1 MASKRWIL
9 LLLLLF
15 CFRHCSGYDYD
26 DDDDDDNG
34 ANQRAIRAYELND
47 DDGGEGRR
55 GFVDPNGTA
64 KLVSI
69 VVVDTTSTTTTTT
82 TAANRSE
89 LVEGLLV
96 NTLTKVRV
104 IMVEALAN
112 KSTPTSLSEDASLP
126 VMLPADAR
134 NGTLNGSSFAI
145 GIPRITNG
153 G

>member
-34 ANQRAIRAYELND
+34 ANQRSIRAYELND

-82 TAANRSE
+82 TAAACH
-89 LVEGLLV
+89 
-96 NTLTKVRV
+96 TAT
-104 IMVEALAN
+104 AAAAN
-112 KSTPTSLSEDASLP
+112 KSTSEDASLP

>member
-15 CFRHCSGYDYD
+15 CFRHCSGYDYY
-26 DDDDDDNG
+26 DDDDDNG

-104 IMVEALAN
+104 IVVEALAN
-112 KSTPTSLSEDASLP
+112 KSTSEDTSLP

>member
-26 DDDDDDNG
+26 DDDDDDDDNG
-34 ANQRAIRAYELND
+34 SNERAIRAYELND

-112 KSTPTSLSEDASLP
+112 KSTSEDTSIP

>member
-96 NTLTKVRV
+96 NTLTKFLQKSRRSPSLAACLRFVRLHGCDTLACEAK
-104 IMVEALAN
+104 IQRRPSLRCMVLLA
-112 KSTPTSLSEDASLP
+112 
-126 VMLPADAR
+126 
-134 NGTLNGSSFAI
+134 F
-145 GIPRITNG
+145 
-153 G
+153 

>member
-15 CFRHCSGYDYD
+15 YFRHCSGYDYD
-26 DDDDDDNG
+26 DDDDDDDDNG
-34 ANQRAIRAYELND
+34 ANQRLIRAYELND

-104 IMVEALAN
+104 IMVDALAN
-112 KSTPTSLSEDASLP
+112 KSTSEDASLP